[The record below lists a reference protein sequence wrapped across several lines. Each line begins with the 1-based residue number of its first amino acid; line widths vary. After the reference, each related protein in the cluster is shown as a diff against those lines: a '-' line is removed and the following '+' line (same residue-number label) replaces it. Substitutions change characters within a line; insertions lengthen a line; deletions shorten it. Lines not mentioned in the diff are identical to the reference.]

1 VDDGSTKS
9 DRCESAATTD
19 ALAKVSA
26 GIGRCSRQVMA
37 MGRSPRCSTYD
48 ACPRHRNGAAPDFVA
63 WRVADEEHHVRAEL
77 AVMQVPPATGES
89 VDVVFSPHG
98 ANQPRPGIRSARV
111 LGAI

>member
-1 VDDGSTKS
+1 MQPPGDGDGSFAS
-9 DRCESAATTD
+9 VLDVRRLPQAQE
-19 ALAKVSA
+19 
-26 GIGRCSRQVMA
+26 R
-37 MGRSPRCSTYD
+37 
-48 ACPRHRNGAAPDFVA
+48 RHSDFVA
-63 WRVADEEHHVRAEL
+63 WRVPDEEHHVRAEL